1 MESVVLKNILLCNQ
15 LINLY
20 YIITNMSV
28 RRVLPPI
35 DFKNE
40 WLNKDRE
47 LYTLI
52 FTKTALA
59 VALNGV
65 NVALGSDTLTKATG
79 RSVGNVFSGLIEM
92 AGVSANR
99 FIIDGGKDGD
109 RVLALIVTD
118 VTAGILYTSIDV
130 GINIRLS
137 HLEPPIPI
145 AVIDDYIV
153 NPLHAGMVRFFLPPE
168 QVIALP
174 NTGTAQSIING
185 LLALTNIGGSI
196 GVVAGILATQVVKE

>member
-1 MESVVLKNILLCNQ
+1 
-15 LINLY
+15 
-20 YIITNMSV
+20 MSV
-28 RRVLPPI
+28 RNVLPPI

-79 RSVGNVFSGLIEM
+79 RSLGNVFSGLIEM

-99 FIIDGGKDGD
+99 VIIDGSKGGD
-109 RVLALIVTD
+109 RVIGLILAD
-118 VTAGILYTSIDV
+118 VTGGLIYTSIDV

-137 HLEPPIPI
+137 HIKPPLQI

-153 NPLHAGMVRFFLPPE
+153 NPLHAGMVRVFLPPE

-174 NTGTAQSIING
+174 NTGTAQSIVNG

-196 GVVAGILATQVVKE
+196 GVLAGIIATQVVKE